1 MLPAWVAE
9 MDFGLAPPLS
19 KALHEAV
26 DRGETGYAYPEM
38 ERRTAEA
45 ACAFWKVRLGW
56 DVDPGR
62 VVAAPDVIEG
72 IRRAITHLTPPG
84 SPVVLHSPAYHPFF
98 PMVGRADRK
107 VVELPCLPDGEGM
120 YRLDL
125 DGLAHALDDGA
136 GSVVLCNP
144 WNPTARALTADEVS
158 AVLEVASSR
167 SARVIADEVHAP
179 LTRQDVEHVVAA
191 TIDADTVVTVTSA
204 SKGWNVPGLKCAQV
218 VLTRD
223 EDLERW
229 PEYITPESGASILG
243 FIANTIAYRDGV
255 GWLDGVRGVID
266 ANRVL
271 VTDFLA
277 ERLPGIVHGPLEA
290 TYLAWLDFRGYG
302 LDDPAGYLLDKCRVA
317 LHEGFPFG
325 VGGPGH
331 ARLNFATTPEILT
344 EVLERMAGALEPLSR
359 STAGRESTGSGR

>member
-9 MDFGLAPPLS
+9 MDFGLAPSLS

-26 DRGETGYAYPEM
+26 DRGETGYAYAEM
-38 ERRTAEA
+38 EQRTAEA
-45 ACAFWKVRLGW
+45 ASVFWRDRLGW

-72 IRRAITHLTPPG
+72 IRRAITHLTPAG

-107 VVELPCLPDGEGM
+107 VIELPCRPDGDGM

-125 DGLAHALDDGA
+125 DGLARALDEGA

-144 WNPTARALTADEVS
+144 WNPTGRALTADEIS

-179 LTRQDVEHVVAA
+179 ITRHGVKHVVAA
-191 TIDADTVVTVTSA
+191 TIDPETVVTVTSA
-204 SKGWNVPGLKCAQV
+204 SKAWNVPGLKCAQV
-218 VLTRD
+218 VLTRE
-223 EDLERW
+223 EDLDRW
-229 PEYITPESGASILG
+229 PEYITPETGASIFG
-243 FIANTIAYRDGV
+243 FIANTTAYREGV
-255 GWLDGVRGVID
+255 EWLDGVREAID

-271 VTDFLA
+271 VADFLA
-277 ERLPGIVHGPLEA
+277 ERLPYIVRGPLEA
-290 TYLAWLDFRGYG
+290 TYLTWLDFRAYG
-302 LDDPAGYLLDKCRVA
+302 LDDPAGFLLEKCRIA
-317 LHEGFPFG
+317 LQEGLPFG
-325 VGGPGH
+325 VIGAGH

-344 EVLERMAGALEPLSR
+344 EVLERMAGALEPL
-359 STAGRESTGSGR
+359 TPLGAGRDSSGIGR